1 MNNATR
7 TPEQEYRELYE
18 KMAQLCDQ
26 QGWGDPF
33 SYARSKEIYAATVL
47 GHQVAKDFSGADAI
61 DNGEEVEY
69 KSLEEINEEYRQK
82 KRKERKKKKG
92 GFETDGFRGKK
103 KKKDG
108 FDLGFD

>member
-1 MNNATR
+1 MNSATR

-18 KMAQLCDQ
+18 KMARLCDR

-61 DNGEEVEY
+61 DNGEECQDMYDVDRFLVTCALKYLPIKELKRIFARY
-69 KSLEEINEEYRQK
+69 K
-82 KRKERKKKKG
+82 
-92 GFETDGFRGKK
+92 
-103 KKKDG
+103 
-108 FDLGFD
+108 